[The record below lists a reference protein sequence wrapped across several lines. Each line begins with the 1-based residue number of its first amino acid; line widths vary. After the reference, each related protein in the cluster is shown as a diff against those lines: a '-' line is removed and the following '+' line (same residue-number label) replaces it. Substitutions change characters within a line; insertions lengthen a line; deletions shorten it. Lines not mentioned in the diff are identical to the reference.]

1 MAPKAEEPITLL
13 NEELQDISS
22 PEVLTTSMKETV
34 SDVVVETV
42 ETEEEDAAPITPE
55 EAETNEAEPINLVA
69 DMDEEQLEQTAA
81 TAAMCTN
88 LNSSLTS
95 SLNSTLDFASMMTCC
110 GLSSVFASAEVKRE
124 QLENEKATQIQ
135 CAARSMMARKTA
147 KTLQEEKAAAAEA
160 AAKAAAEAEAKAAA
174 EAEAKA
180 AAEAAEVAAAAA
192 EAAKEQAPQKKSSG
206 KKSFFQKLFS
216 GCTNSQAQ
224 VASQ

>member
-1 MAPKAEEPITLL
+1 
-13 NEELQDISS
+13 
-22 PEVLTTSMKETV
+22 
-34 SDVVVETV
+34 
-42 ETEEEDAAPITPE
+42 
-55 EAETNEAEPINLVA
+55 
-69 DMDEEQLEQTAA
+69 MDEEQLEQTAT

-147 KTLQEEKAAAAEA
+147 KTLQEEKAAAEAEA

>member
-1 MAPKAEEPITLL
+1 MAPKAEEPMTLL

-147 KTLQEEKAAAAEA
+147 KTLQEEKAAAEA